1 MITSD
6 LVCQSAYNNGNN
18 SFNKRLKALEQA
30 IASMSTTVAS
40 DTVKGNNGEF
50 VNAKVTDTATI
61 NKENVEQSTIQD
73 LNAAHIDNRGGFAA
87 LGTVTVE
94 SLTVGSEVKADYEN
108 LHATNLNADNAEIT
122 SLNADSASLKNLE
135 VLNKMS
141 KLDVA
146 QLYIDTLLAI
156 SQSGLTLKIAEAFHK
171 ANFKCS
177 LRPTWQDKPLA
188 LQEDTTTVFTLIGI
202 VDDDSLLPATAT
214 NGETYFVRN
223 HVDGLESGPAI
234 AAYVNDEWQFIFYPG
249 LDDYVSKND
258 FAEWT
263 TDEYEAFKTTV
274 ENFESVLVPVED
286 ATDFDENPANYR
298 IKTIYD
304 NVTSL
309 LHQLNETAIEGEDPT
324 WYDWK
329 ASVNEFIE
337 TTYPATIE
345 EINAELANKV
355 ENPTENGQYLREVND
370 GVASW
375 TKLADNDSF
384 VNKSYEDDDKAS
396 TITNDENGVNIETN
410 IGFTATTPES
420 TETTNKSVINQEYL
434 RTNLNL
440 SKESSANNNSSLY
453 YEAKSVLPEDQFLCL
468 TSTYGNENAYH
479 AMKRNPIDY
488 VVATKNYRYYR
499 FTNYV
504 SNEAN
509 TYTFFFAIDKSG
521 NISKLNI
528 PADNY
533 LNSEAQASVHG
544 GWAAFNPSCYDGE
557 CDDVVYYSFPRA
569 IVNGVAKG
577 YINMYKDGKFYGRVK
592 DANDEEYG
600 VWTASNNVAPQ
611 YYRWGG
617 KSLRGTDKRILMVN
631 DSSTAADTLQAF
643 LIGID
648 ANGEEAL
655 DRGKTVALPSKITW
669 GREGIAVGKN
679 YFWFQNGT
687 SNIFSRVDKD
697 GNIAS
702 YTLVDPVEQV
712 ALSSTGLRNV
722 SNNYI
727 ELENGDVIFY
737 VANLNSTLGYDYFVY
752 CSDDTTSV
760 SPVTVFRSSVKFSHA
775 ESNTE
780 RWPLAG
786 QFPFVECGNY
796 VYFFPTFS
804 YNATDAGNVMGSGN
818 STWWK
823 SVANQYARLDK
834 QSMSWSYT
842 QVPWSIGN
850 FASYG
855 PAQHLITED
864 GYLWVFPNQV
874 HDAALDGS
882 QCLCISPTGQTTTVD
897 LGTGTAVNFFYTGG
911 TNDRMNGWT
920 CYLNQGGDA
929 SWSYARMQNCLAA
942 VNSHGL
948 GCLISP
954 DMRHILLFK
963 GNGEFKHYD
972 YSNYER
978 GFFPIGTINYRG
990 GPSLIPAKDGF
1001 ILGYST
1007 NTPYRLTTAPEA
1019 ENCGIIYISAKDD
1032 LNAEPTFKAFETI
1045 EGNGLFLKYREGYEY
1060 NMTYEDY
1067 RKRFLT
1073 MSETRMHECP
1083 VQQAVGIGIWKESNS
1098 ASGGTIYLKDGD
1110 YEISEVKV

>member
-6 LVCQSAYNNGNN
+6 LVCASAYNNGNN
-18 SFNKRLKALEQA
+18 SFNKRLKALEAA
-30 IASMSTTVAS
+30 IASYSTVVAS
-40 DTVKGNNGEF
+40 DTIKGNNGEF
-50 VNAKVTDTATI
+50 INAKVTDTATI
-61 NKENVEQSTIQD
+61 NKENIEQSNIQD
-73 LNAAHIDNRGGFAA
+73 LNVAHIDNRDGFAA

-94 SLTVGSEVKADYEN
+94 SLTVGGDVKADYEN
-108 LHATNLNADNAEIT
+108 LHATNLNADNAT
-122 SLNADSASLKNLE
+122 VTNLNADSASLKNLE
-135 VLNKMS
+135 VLNKMN

-156 SQSGLTLKIAEAFHK
+156 SQSGLTLKIAEAFHR

-177 LRPTWQDKPLA
+177 LRPTWQDKPIA
-188 LQEDTTTVFTLIGI
+188 LQEDSTTIFTLNGI
-202 VDDDSLLPATAT
+202 VDDDSLLPVTAT

-223 HVDGLESGPAI
+223 HVDGAESGPAI
-234 AAYVNDEWQFIFYPG
+234 AAYIDGWQFVFYPG
-249 LDDYVSKND
+249 LDDYVSNNTFDTWK
-258 FAEWT
+258 EE
-263 TDEYEAFKTTV
+263 EYNVFKSAI
-274 ENFESVLVPVED
+274 ESFDNVLVPTED
-286 ATDFDENPANYR
+286 KEDFETNPANYR

-304 NVTSL
+304 NVASL
-309 LHQLNETAIEGEDPT
+309 LHQLNETAAEGEDPT
-324 WYDWK
+324 WFDWK
-329 ASVNEFIE
+329 ASVNEFIK
-337 TTYPATIE
+337 TTYPE
-345 EINAELANKV
+345 KVAELEAAIAKKISD
-355 ENPTENGQYLREVND
+355 PTEDGQYLREVAD

-384 VNKSYEDDDKAS
+384 VNKKYKDGDKS
-396 TITNDENGVNIETN
+396 SIITNNENGVNVETN

-420 TETTNKSVINQEYL
+420 TETTTKEVINQEYL

-440 SKESSANNNSSLY
+440 SKESSANDASSLFF
-453 YEAKSVLPEDQFLCL
+453 EEKNIMPESEFLYL
-468 TSTYGNENAYH
+468 TSAYNNENTYH

-499 FTNYV
+499 FTNYPA
-504 SNEAN
+504 NEAN
-509 TYTFFFAIDKSG
+509 TYTFFFAVDKKG
-521 NISKLNI
+521 NISKLNV
-528 PADNY
+528 PADNA
-533 LNSEAQASVHG
+533 LNAEAQASIHG

-557 CDDVVYYSFPRA
+557 CDDVVYYPFPRA
-569 IVNGVAKG
+569 IVNGTAKG
-577 YINMYKDGKFYGRVK
+577 FINMYKDGKFYGRVK

-600 VWTASNNVAPQ
+600 IWTASSNVAPQ

-617 KSLRGTDKRILMVN
+617 KSLRGTDKRVLLVN
-631 DSSTAADTLQAF
+631 DSSAAIDTLQAF

-655 DRGKTVALPSKITW
+655 DRGKPIALPAKINW
-669 GREGIAVGKN
+669 GREGIASGKN

-712 ALSSTGLRNV
+712 ALSSSELRNT

-727 ELENGDVIFY
+727 ELENGDCIFY
-737 VANLNSTLGYDYFVY
+737 VANMSPTLGYDYFVY
-752 CSDDTTSV
+752 CSDDPTTV

-775 ESNTE
+775 ESNTD
-780 RWPLAG
+780 RWPLAA

-804 YNATDAGNVMGSGN
+804 YNIADYSNIMGSGN

-850 FASYG
+850 YATYG
-855 PAQHLITED
+855 PAQHLLTED
-864 GYLWVFPNQV
+864 GYLWVFPNQT
-874 HDAALDGS
+874 HDAAIDGS
-882 QCLCISPTGQTTTVD
+882 QCLCISPTGQATTVD
-897 LGTGTAVNFFYTGG
+897 LGTGSAVNFFYPGGTGG
-911 TNDRMNGWT
+911 MLNSWT
-920 CYLNQGGDA
+920 CYLNQSGDA
-929 SWSYARMQNCLAA
+929 SWNYARMQVSLAA

-954 DMRHILLFK
+954 DLRHILLFK

-972 YSNYER
+972 YSNYEG
-978 GFFPIGTINYRG
+978 GFFPLLAVSYRG

-1001 ILGYST
+1001 ILGYAT
-1007 NTPYRLTTAPEA
+1007 NAAYRQAGGTPESEPF
-1019 ENCGIIYISAKDD
+1019 GIIYISAKDD
-1032 LNAEPTFKAFETI
+1032 LNVEPTFKAFETI

-1060 NMTYEDY
+1060 NMTYEDF

-1073 MSETRMHECP
+1073 MPDVRMHECP
-1083 VQQAVGIGIWKESNS
+1083 VQQAAGISIWKESSS
-1098 ASGGTIYLKDGD
+1098 ASEGTIYLKDGE
-1110 YEISEVKV
+1110 YEISEVEV